1 MQFFRTSLVR
11 AFALCLITCGLLFT
25 SAHAGYIYV
34 STDSAAGNNIYGF
47 SVNET
52 TGELTALP
60 GFPVSTGFVGA
71 ALTNLELATVDPV
84 NKRLYVANRGSSNIS
99 AYSIDEATG
108 AITPL
113 PFSPITSVANQRTL
127 KVHPSGSP
135 LIVGADTFASFVIT
149 PTSATHAPGS
159 PYAMP
164 TGVSPAASALSPS
177 GTYYYA
183 GGNSG
188 NFFAGFSVNAATGEL
203 TALAGSPFDSGG
215 TTSPIPLAVDAAEGR
230 LFLANP
236 RQSVIRVFTLAS
248 GVPTAATGN
257 PFTITETGFAAVG
270 RLHPNGEFL
279 PLPNRTRNH
288 VYSLKIAGTGAATT
302 VSTVA
307 GSPFLTGGTTSQ
319 AGLFNAA
326 GNFFFI
332 ANGGSRNITRF
343 AFDAT
348 TGVLSEQFVQASNTM
363 GSEGSLSGLTY
374 LPTASVSLV
383 TLGGK
388 VLDAN
393 GRAVSRAMVTLEAP
407 GEEPRIAVTNTF
419 GNYRFTGVATGTT
432 YTVSAIEKRNNFQS
446 QTVTLTSER
455 LDVNLVPVVNTLSKS
470 KN

>member
-1 MQFFRTSLVR
+1 MQFSRSSLVR
-11 AFALCLITCGLLFT
+11 AFALCILTIGLTFST
-25 SAHAGYIYV
+25 AHAGYIYV
-34 STDSAAGNNIYGF
+34 STDSANGNNIYGF

-52 TGELTALP
+52 TGELTPLA
-60 GFPVSTGFVGA
+60 GFPVSTGFIGA
-71 ALTNLELATVDPV
+71 ALTNLELATVDV
-84 NKRLYVANRGSSNIS
+84 ANKRLYVGNRGSSNIS
-99 AYSIDEATG
+99 VYSIDEATG
-108 AITPL
+108 AITL
-113 PFSPITSVANQRTL
+113 MPFSPITGVANERTL
-127 KVHPSGSP
+127 KVHPTGSP
-135 LIVGADTFASFVIT
+135 LIVGADTFASYVIT

-203 TALAGSPFDSGG
+203 TSLAGSPFDSGG
-215 TTSPIPLAVDAAEGR
+215 TTSPIPLAVDATEGR

-248 GVPTAATGN
+248 GVPTAATGS
-257 PFTITETGFAAVG
+257 PFTITETGFAAIG
-270 RLHPNGEFL
+270 GLHPNGQFL

-288 VYSLKIAGTGAATT
+288 VYSLGISGAGAATT
-302 VSTVA
+302 VAAVA

-319 AGLFNAA
+319 AGIFNAA
-326 GNFFFI
+326 GNFFFV

-343 AFDAT
+343 AFDAV
-348 TGVLSEQFVQASNTM
+348 TGVLSGQTVQAANTF
-363 GSEGSLSGLTY
+363 GTEGSVSGIAY
-374 LPTASVSLV
+374 FPTTAVSLV

-393 GRAVSRAMVTLEAP
+393 GRAVSRAAVTLAAP
-407 GEEPRIAVTNTF
+407 GEETRIAVTNTF
-419 GNYRFTGVATGTT
+419 GNYRFNSVATGTT
-432 YTVSAIEKRNNFQS
+432 YTISAVEKRNNFQS
-446 QTVTLTSER
+446 QSVTLTSER
-455 LDVNLVPVVNTLSKS
+455 LDVNFVPVVKSLSTS